1 MKRNLL
7 AIFLTWITLNSYG
20 QYLIKGKVIDEN
32 SQPVISASIFVQQ
45 KLDKSILQTGI
56 TDSAGVF
63 LLNPKR
69 TLLHQLAIH
78 AIGFEPAFVDL
89 PDTLYRDTTILIRLT
104 DQNSQLKQ
112 VTIYAKAPLI
122 ERKTDRILFNVENSL
137 SAAGGDGLDVLSKAP
152 GVRVNDNGIN
162 IVGKNSI
169 KVMVNDKLIQLAGAD
184 LINYVKSIP
193 SANIKRIEII
203 TNPSSRYE
211 ADGNSGLINI
221 VLKKNLSQGFNGL
234 INTGGM
240 LASRYTAGFT
250 GIFNYNLER
259 LHISS
264 NITTVYSEIE
274 SRSLTE
280 FSASASNWEQNMTD
294 MMKGK
299 GIRGDI
305 RVDYDL
311 NANTTAGL
319 KYMEGSR
326 DYTIDRNERSRFYS
340 RPDQTLDSALRTS
353 GKEKLRYTLRNFEF
367 YIDHKIDTT
376 GKKIEFASN
385 YFRYGTADD
394 NQFQST
400 SYNSGNEVLNQYP
413 SIISSQDEHI
423 DIFTTK
429 LDLTLPYKFAS
440 LEFGGKISSI
450 SSKNNL
456 VYESKSDLNI
466 LNDNLFDYKENTQS
480 LYTSA
485 DKDFNQWS
493 VKLGLRI
500 EATQITGNSS
510 VQEQAQ
516 KNDYIQL
523 FPTFYLKHILDK
535 SNILSFT
542 YGRRINRPDYRLLNP
557 ARIYSAVNVYE
568 EGNPFLKPSFSNNF
582 ELNYNY
588 KDWLNTSVYT
598 NFVSNGFSTLN
609 FFDAENN
616 TQSTVPRNYENL
628 ISIGMSETVTFNK
641 VNWWEN
647 NNQFNVYFEQSKS
660 SGAVA
665 EGTLK
670 QWSGYLSTDNTFIL
684 NKKKTLMANTTL
696 WYQFPEVSNRLIS
709 EAYYAA
715 DLSLRAMFMERTLT
729 LAINVT
735 DVFKTSQRKYNGV
748 INGINQF
755 NTLYRDNRQAR
766 FAILYRFGNSKGNK
780 AARNIDNAETNR
792 VYQGI

>member
-7 AIFLTWITLNSYG
+7 TLFLTWITLNSYG
-20 QYLIKGKVIDEN
+20 QYLIKGKVIDKN
-32 SQPVISASIFVQQ
+32 NQPVISASIFVQK

-69 TLLHQLAIH
+69 TLLHQLVIN
-78 AIGFEPAFVDL
+78 AIGFEPALVDL
-89 PDTLYRDTTILIRLT
+89 PDTLYRDTTLLIRLT
-104 DQNSQLKQ
+104 DQGNQLKQ
-112 VTIYAKAPLI
+112 VTIFAKVPLI

-137 SAAGGDGLDVLSKAP
+137 SAVGGDGLDALSKAP
-152 GVRVNDNGIN
+152 GVRVNDDGIN

-169 KVMVNDKLIQLAGAD
+169 KVMVNDRLIQLSGAD

-193 SANIKRIEII
+193 AANIKRIEII
-203 TNPSSRYE
+203 TNPSARYE

-221 VLKKNLSQGFNGL
+221 VLKKNLAQGFNGL
-234 INTGGM
+234 INTGGI
-240 LASRYTAGFT
+240 LSSRYTAGFT
-250 GIFNYNLER
+250 GIFNYNLEK
-259 LHISS
+259 LHVSS

-274 SRSLTE
+274 SHSLTE
-280 FSASASNWEQNMTD
+280 FSVAASNWEQRMKALI
-294 MMKGK
+294 KGK

-311 NANTTAGL
+311 SANTTAGL
-319 KYMEGSR
+319 KYMEGWR
-326 DYTIDRNERSRFYS
+326 DYTDQNERNTFFS
-340 RPDQTLDSALRTS
+340 RPDQTLDSVLRTF
-353 GKEKLRYTLRNFEF
+353 GKEKLLYTLRNFEF

-400 SYNSGNEVLNQYP
+400 SYNSGNDILNQYQ
-413 SIISSQDEHI
+413 SVISSQDEHI
-423 DIFTTK
+423 DIYTTK

-456 VYESKSDLNI
+456 VYESKSDLNV

-480 LYTSA
+480 LYASA
-485 DKDFNQWS
+485 NKDFNQWS
-493 VKLGLRI
+493 VKLGLRM

-510 VQEQAQ
+510 VQDQTQ

-523 FPTFYLKHILDK
+523 FPTFYLKHILNK

-616 TQSTVPRNYENL
+616 IQSKVPRNYANF
-628 ISIGMSETVTFNK
+628 ITIGMGETVTFNK
-641 VNWWEN
+641 VSWWEN
-647 NNQFNVYFEQSKS
+647 NNQFNVYYEQSKS
-660 SGAVA
+660 NGAVA

-684 NKKKTLMANTTL
+684 NKKKTLMANTRV

-715 DLSLRAMFMERTLT
+715 DLSLRAMFMERKLT
-729 LAINVT
+729 LAFNVT
-735 DVFKTSQRKYNGV
+735 DVFKTSQRKYKGV
-748 INGINQF
+748 INGVNQF

-780 AARNIDNAETNR
+780 AARKIDNAETNR
-792 VYQGI
+792 VNQGN

>member
-7 AIFLTWITLNSYG
+7 TFFLTWITLNSYS
-20 QYLIKGKVIDEN
+20 QYLIKGKVVDEN
-32 SQPVISASIFVQQ
+32 SQPIISASIFVQQ

-56 TDSAGVF
+56 SDSAGVF

-69 TLLHQLAIH
+69 ISLHQLAIS

-89 PDTLYRDTTILIRLT
+89 PDTLYRDTTLLIRLT
-104 DQNSQLKQ
+104 DQGNQLKQ
-112 VTIYAKAPLI
+112 VSIYGKAPLI

-137 SAAGGDGLDVLSKAP
+137 SAAGGNGLDVLSKAP

-169 KVMVNDKLIQLAGAD
+169 KVMVNDRLIQLSGVD

-211 ADGNSGLINI
+211 ADGNSGLLNI

-234 INTGGM
+234 INTGGI

-250 GIFNYNLER
+250 GIFNYNLEK

-264 NITTVYSEIE
+264 NVTTVYSEIE
-274 SRSLTE
+274 SHSLTE
-280 FSASASNWEQNMTD
+280 FSAAASNWEQKMTAL
-294 MMKGK
+294 MKGK

-305 RVDYDL
+305 RIDYDL
-311 NANTTAGL
+311 STNTTAGL

-326 DYTIDRNERSRFYS
+326 DYTIDRNGRNTFYT

-353 GKEKLRYTLRNFEF
+353 GKQKLRYTLRNFEF

-394 NQFQST
+394 NKFQST
-400 SYNSGNEVLNQYP
+400 SYNSGNEVLNQYQLV
-413 SIISSQDEHI
+413 ILSQDEHI

-456 VYESKSDLNI
+456 VYESKSDLNV

-485 DKDFNQWS
+485 DKGFNQWN
-493 VKLGLRI
+493 VKLGLRM
-500 EATQITGNSS
+500 EATQTTGNSS
-510 VQEQAQ
+510 VQDQTH
-516 KNDYIQL
+516 KNNYIQL
-523 FPTFYLKHILDK
+523 FTTFYLKHILDK

-557 ARIYSAVNVYE
+557 ARIYSVVNVYE

-616 TQSTVPRNYENL
+616 IQATVPRNYANL
-628 ISIGMSETVTFNK
+628 ITIGIGETVTFNK
-641 VNWWEN
+641 VSWWEN

-660 SGAVA
+660 NGTVV

-684 NKKKTLMANTTL
+684 NKKKTLMANTTV
-696 WYQFPEVSNRLIS
+696 WYQFPEVSNHLIS
-709 EAYYAA
+709 GAYYAA
-715 DLSLRAMFMERTLT
+715 DLSLRAMFMERKLT

-735 DVFKTSQRKYNGV
+735 NVFNTSQRKYNGV

-766 FAILYRFGNSKGNK
+766 FAIFYSFGNSKGNK
-780 AARNIDNAETNR
+780 AARNTDDTETNR
-792 VYQGI
+792 VNQGL

>member
-7 AIFLTWITLNSYG
+7 TLFLTWITLNSYG
-20 QYLIKGKVIDEN
+20 QYLIKGKVIDKN
-32 SQPVISASIFVQQ
+32 NQPVISASIFVQK

-69 TLLHQLAIH
+69 TLLHQLVIN
-78 AIGFEPAFVDL
+78 AIGFEPALVDL
-89 PDTLYRDTTILIRLT
+89 PDTLYRDTTLLIRLT
-104 DQNSQLKQ
+104 DQGNQLKQ
-112 VTIYAKAPLI
+112 VTIFAKVPLI

-137 SAAGGDGLDVLSKAP
+137 SAVGGDGLDALSKAP
-152 GVRVNDNGIN
+152 GVRVNDDGIN

-169 KVMVNDKLIQLAGAD
+169 KVMVNDRLIQLSGAD

-203 TNPSSRYE
+203 TNPSARYE

-221 VLKKNLSQGFNGL
+221 VLKKNLAQGFNGL
-234 INTGGM
+234 INTGGI
-240 LASRYTAGFT
+240 LSSRYTAGFT
-250 GIFNYNLER
+250 GIFNYNLEK
-259 LHISS
+259 LHVSS

-274 SRSLTE
+274 SHSLTE
-280 FSASASNWEQNMTD
+280 FSVAASNWEQRMKALI
-294 MMKGK
+294 KGK

-311 NANTTAGL
+311 SANTTAGL
-319 KYMEGSR
+319 KYMEGWR
-326 DYTIDRNERSRFYS
+326 DYTDQNERNTFFS
-340 RPDQTLDSALRTS
+340 RPDQTLDSVLRTF
-353 GKEKLRYTLRNFEF
+353 GKEKLLYTLRNFEF
-367 YIDHKIDTT
+367 YIDHRIDTT

-400 SYNSGNEVLNQYP
+400 SYNSGNDILNQYQ
-413 SIISSQDEHI
+413 SVISSQDEHI
-423 DIFTTK
+423 DIYTTK

-456 VYESKSDLNI
+456 VYESKSDLNV

-480 LYTSA
+480 LYASA
-485 DKDFNQWS
+485 NKDFNQWS
-493 VKLGLRI
+493 VKLGLRM

-510 VQEQAQ
+510 VQDQTQ

-523 FPTFYLKHILDK
+523 FPTFYLKHILNK

-616 TQSTVPRNYENL
+616 IQSKVPRNYANF
-628 ISIGMSETVTFNK
+628 ITIGMGETVTFNK
-641 VNWWEN
+641 VSWWEN
-647 NNQFNVYFEQSKS
+647 NNQFNVYYEQSKS
-660 SGAVA
+660 NGAVA

-684 NKKKTLMANTTL
+684 NKKKTLMANTRV

-715 DLSLRAMFMERTLT
+715 DLSLRAMFMERKLT
-729 LAINVT
+729 LAFNVT
-735 DVFKTSQRKYNGV
+735 DVFKTSQRKYKGV
-748 INGINQF
+748 INGVNQF

-780 AARNIDNAETNR
+780 AARKIDNAETNR
-792 VYQGI
+792 VNQGN